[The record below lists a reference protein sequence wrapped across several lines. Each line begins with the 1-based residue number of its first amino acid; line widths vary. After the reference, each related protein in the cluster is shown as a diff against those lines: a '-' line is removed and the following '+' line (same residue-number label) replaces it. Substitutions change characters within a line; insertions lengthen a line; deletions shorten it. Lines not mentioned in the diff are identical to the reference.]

1 MIEVSCS
8 IDEAALGRLE
18 SLLNGIAE
26 AAPQKL
32 ASETR
37 HAAIYIC
44 QSLRARTKSAPK
56 RIPRREYEA
65 TVSAVPPKYVHSN
78 SAHHRLLRRWTLA
91 RKIGTPDAYAKHYYV
106 YTDRHRAKG
115 GKMAGGSLAAE
126 RRELLKEHGGI
137 QHYGL
142 AKKSWGWTMKQIYSG
157 TVAGDLSWKHGKHD
171 RRDPRQSVRGVFQKA
186 AGGAFAEITNRLD
199 YILAAVPPSA
209 IDEAIAAA
217 TKRMEHNVESL
228 FMERNVG
235 SGNMAFWR
243 RYAKAKGRE
252 FRW

>member
-1 MIEVSCS
+1 MVGVAAE
-8 IDEAALGRLE
+8 IDRVALSRLDR
-18 SLLNGIAE
+18 LLSSIAE
-26 AAPQKL
+26 KAPECL

-78 SAHHRLLRRWTLA
+78 SAHHKLLRRWTLV

-106 YTDRHRAKG
+106 YTDRHRGKG
-115 GKMAGGSLAAE
+115 GRMAGGSLAAE

-157 TVAGDLSWKHGKHD
+157 TAAGDLSWKRGKHD
-171 RRDPRQSVRGVFQKA
+171 RRDPRQYVMGRFRKLSD
-186 AGGAFAEITNRLD
+186 GAEAQIQNNLD
-199 YILAAVPPSA
+199 YILNALKPFAL
-209 IDEAIAAA
+209 DEAIMSA
-217 TKRMEHNVESL
+217 TKRLEHNVL
-228 FMERNVG
+228 KAIERQT
-235 SGNMAFWR
+235 A
-243 RYAKAKGRE
+243 
-252 FRW
+252 

>member
-8 IDEAALGRLE
+8 IDEAAMGRLQR
-18 SLLNGIAE
+18 LLNGIDE

-37 HAAIYIC
+37 RAAIYIC
-44 QSLRARTKSAPK
+44 QSLRKRTKSAPK
-56 RIPRREYEA
+56 LIRPSEYKAAISKEK
-65 TVSAVPPKYVHSN
+65 PKYVHSN
-78 SAHHRLLRRWTLA
+78 SSHHKLLRRWTLT
-91 RKIGTPDAYAKHYYV
+91 RKVGTPDEYSKHYYV
-106 YTDRHRAKG
+106 YTKRHRVKG

-157 TVAGDLSWKHGKHD
+157 TAAGDLSWKRGKHD
-171 RRDPRQSVRGVFQKA
+171 RRDPRQFVRGVFQKA

-209 IDEAIAAA
+209 INEAIAAA
-217 TKRMEHNVESL
+217 TRRMEHNL
-228 FMERNVG
+228 ARIAERRG
-235 SGNMAFWR
+235 A
-243 RYAKAKGRE
+243 
-252 FRW
+252 

>member
-8 IDEAALGRLE
+8 IDEAAMGRLE
-18 SLLNGIAE
+18 NLLNGIAE

-106 YTDRHRAKG
+106 YTDRHRVKG

-157 TVAGDLSWKHGKHD
+157 TAAGDLSWKRGKHD
-171 RRDPRQSVRGVFQKA
+171 RRDPRQFVRVHRA
-186 AGGAFAEITNRLD
+186 HLVAIDYIAEIRKTDSSRLNV
-199 YILAAVPPSA
+199 ILRDKDHTQILVS
-209 IDEAIAAA
+209 
-217 TKRMEHNVESL
+217 
-228 FMERNVG
+228 RNFVKTVR
-235 SGNMAFWR
+235 NL
-243 RYAKAKGRE
+243 
-252 FRW
+252 

>member
-1 MIEVSCS
+1 MLEVSCS
-8 IDEAALGRLE
+8 IDEAAMNRLKR
-18 SLLNGIAE
+18 LLDGIVE

-37 HAAIYIC
+37 RAAIYIC

-78 SAHHRLLRRWTLA
+78 SAHRRLLRRWTLV

-106 YTDRHRAKG
+106 YTDRHRVKG
-115 GKMAGGSLAAE
+115 GKMVGGSLASE

-157 TVAGDLSWKHGKHD
+157 TAAGELSWKRGRRD
-171 RRDPRQSVRGVFQKA
+171 RRDPRQFVRGVFQKA

-209 IDEAIAAA
+209 VNEAMAAA
-217 TKRMEHNVESL
+217 TRRVEYNL
-228 FMERNVG
+228 ARIAERRG
-235 SGNMAFWR
+235 A
-243 RYAKAKGRE
+243 
-252 FRW
+252 